1 MLFLYVFMI
10 ILKFDWCFFAYRS
23 CIQWFLH
30 KCLVP
35 NTHNQRWLSLAVSG
49 IGKLI
54 SRKTSITVGYSQHL
68 FCYRFFGTRVQTS
81 CAVSFA
87 GSRPEGRM
95 AWLLS
100 IAKHNSS
107 SNIICVQTTTQTGR
121 QVSSPL
127 SWADSSR
134 RRGWWLMGV
143 RWAKRAQSH
152 KPVVVAGAK
161 HTAWHGKA
169 QVVGWM
175 DTYRLD
181 VSGRE
186 QPVACETWRISVVQ
200 LSEVTAIG

>member
-1 MLFLYVFMI
+1 MI
-10 ILKFDWCFFAYRS
+10 PTQMS
-23 CIQWFLH
+23 C
-30 KCLVP
+30 
-35 NTHNQRWLSLAVSG
+35 NAHNQRWLSLAVSG

-68 FCYRFFGTRVQTS
+68 FLLSLLRCSSTDVMCCKFRWI
-81 CAVSFA
+81 
-87 GSRPEGRM
+87 EGRM
-95 AWLLS
+95 ALLLS
-100 IAKHNSS
+100 IAKHNS

-161 HTAWHGKA
+161 HTARHGTG
-169 QVVGWM
+169 GWM

-186 QPVACETWRISVVQ
+186 QPVTCETWRISVVQ